1 VEGEEKL
8 ADLCLTMSTTADAR
22 GVPPTGSQTVTRGTA
37 GPTSGVFTGPE
48 DHGRTVASPPGKPG
62 WGFKPSY
69 YQAGGVHATGG
80 RNATES
86 SPRPGSGPMMVLNA
100 TPSPNMT
107 NETTDKP
114 SNGIVPFA
122 RIMRPVLGG
131 AMDDSQINMVLFTMR
146 EGRVKIPRLGRRESQ
161 RFTMLG
167 LPQFNFYLAKTQK
180 QPVAEEELMS
190 PDDIWYGGVRRPG
203 WSLGGVVITEEGADE
218 RTSPHNPRRG
228 SERLLNIAIHGYTT
242 VFNVWSVDV
251 LPVGTK
257 LYFILKKVHVGKSPE
272 YTLRSNGTVSVA
284 SPPSDTDTLTERPF
298 QMMPWFSLNNHPP
311 SDEALSYEDEFG
323 TTRWGKVIRFG
334 IVHNHRTTSAVRRIG
349 TNASRS
355 MSIALS
361 RALITVQ
368 IDIEDV

>member
-1 VEGEEKL
+1 
-8 ADLCLTMSTTADAR
+8 
-22 GVPPTGSQTVTRGTA
+22 
-37 GPTSGVFTGPE
+37 VFTGPE

-242 VFNVWSVDV
+242 VGSASTTTPRPMKRCPTKTSSARRGGARSFGLASSTTTARR
-251 LPVGTK
+251 LPC
-257 LYFILKKVHVGKSPE
+257 
-272 YTLRSNGTVSVA
+272 A
-284 SPPSDTDTLTERPF
+284 
-298 QMMPWFSLNNHPP
+298 
-311 SDEALSYEDEFG
+311 ALAP
-323 TTRWGKVIRFG
+323 T
-334 IVHNHRTTSAVRRIG
+334 HRAP
-349 TNASRS
+349 
-355 MSIALS
+355 
-361 RALITVQ
+361 
-368 IDIEDV
+368 